1 MSLKVK
7 ISVKGVNIFFKAGVG
22 GGGGMGNNQ
31 KQCTRRN
38 LLNLTPENIPI
49 LKT

>member
-22 GGGGMGNNQ
+22 GGGVGNNQ

>member
-7 ISVKGVNIFFKAGVG
+7 ITVKGVKVFSRRGS

-49 LKT
+49 LKA